1 MNRHVAALLAL
12 AVALPGGAMTLG
24 DYRDGK
30 SRFWLSGGVNMF
42 TFDRTASPLLFWA
55 STAVNVL
62 MIAALTIVC
71 GFMLV
76 LP

>member
-1 MNRHVAALLAL
+1 MNRHVAAMLAL

-24 DYRDGK
+24 DYREGR

-42 TFDRTASPLLFWA
+42 TFERRASPLLFWV

-62 MIAALTIVC
+62 MIAALAIVC
-71 GFMLV
+71 ALMLV